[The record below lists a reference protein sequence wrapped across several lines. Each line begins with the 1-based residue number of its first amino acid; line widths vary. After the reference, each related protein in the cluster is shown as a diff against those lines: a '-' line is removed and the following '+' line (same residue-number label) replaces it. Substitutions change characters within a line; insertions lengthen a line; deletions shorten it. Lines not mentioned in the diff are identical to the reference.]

1 MIRDMASAA
10 TAERATD
17 DLAEDVLIFRWR
29 DNCFRLI
36 GGTGRGAGWAN
47 IVDIE
52 VGDSPLLEE
61 AWRSGVPARIS
72 TSKPIRVGGP
82 YWAAHAVVVPVGH
95 EHVVLFGGPSV
106 SNRPDAAFIT
116 AAARAVGQMGEV
128 SAEKLLADELE
139 VVHAVRAMTSYQPVC
154 VRETARH
161 IATIAAQM
169 LSCDVAA
176 VRVSGGDP
184 ATLEILQLTDGA
196 TTNDAS
202 HAGRDAERYLAAAG
216 RMAAP
221 VVEQSVGTDPEIWTD
236 QVVSRMTLPIGPG
249 LGFGAI
255 ALGHAAGHERGF
267 TSLCQRI
274 ARALADAA
282 EPMLSQAIA
291 HEQLTTEREQYQRAT
306 KTDWLTGVG
315 NRAAWEAAI
324 KTMPAEEAGSYAVL
338 SADVDD
344 LKLIN
349 DEFGHA
355 TGDNLLR
362 MTASVMRSSLRSC
375 DLLCRVGGDEFLVLL
390 PNSGEAEAQAVAQ
403 RISAA
408 AAASDLPEQR
418 ASVSLSVGWAIFDGA
433 WDTTTNTSD
442 ARMYAAKRA
451 KDAARDSASGARR
464 RNDKHNR
471 RRTDKAAR
479 LMQ

>member
-1 MIRDMASAA
+1 MAIAA
-10 TAERATD
+10 IAERVED
-17 DLAEDVLIFRWR
+17 ELAEDVLIFRWR

-72 TSKPIRVGGP
+72 TPQPIRVGGP

-184 ATLEILQLTDGA
+184 ATLEILQVSDGE
-196 TTNDAS
+196 TTNDPS
-202 HAGRDAERYLAAAG
+202 HAGRDAEPYLAAAG
-216 RMAAP
+216 RMAGP
-221 VVEQSVGTDPEIWTD
+221 IVEQSVGLNPEVWTD
-236 QVVSRMTLPIGPG
+236 QIVSRMTLPIGPG

-291 HEQLTTEREQYQRAT
+291 HEQLTAEREHYQRAT
-306 KTDWLTGVG
+306 QTDSLTGVG
-315 NRAAWEAAI
+315 NRAAWDAAI
-324 KTMPAEEAGSYAVL
+324 RGLPDHAASTYAVL

-344 LKLIN
+344 LKLVN

-362 MTASVMRSSLRSC
+362 VTASVMRSTLRSC
-375 DLLCRVGGDEFLVLL
+375 DLVCRVGGDEFLVLL

-403 RISAA
+403 RIATVATGTRLTEHGLSA
-408 AAASDLPEQR
+408 
-418 ASVSLSVGWAIFDGA
+418 SLSVGWAVFDGA
-433 WDTTTNTSD
+433 WDTTTHTSD

-451 KDAARDSASGARR
+451 KDAVRDSAQAARR
-464 RNDKHNR
+464 RNEKQSR
-471 RRTDKAAR
+471 RRTDKEAR